1 MKKKLKDRFNLKHT
15 YIPSPAEIRRMRLSA
30 DITQSEAG
38 DSIGVT
44 TKSWSRYETGAEAMP
59 PAKWKHFTY
68 EVGMLLSDPAYR
80 EKVRKL
86 PEGDISMEELKAEWG
101 FE

>member
-1 MKKKLKDRFNLKHT
+1 MKKQLRDKFNLKHT
-15 YIPSPAEIRRMRLSA
+15 YFPDPAEIRRMRLSA

-44 TKSWSRYETGAEAMP
+44 TTSWSRYETGTEAMP
-59 PAKWKHFTY
+59 PAKWRHFTL
-68 EVGMLLSDPAYR
+68 EVGLLLSDSAYR
-80 EKVRKL
+80 EKVKKL
-86 PEGDISMEELKAEWG
+86 PEGDVSMEDLKAEWG